1 MITYEWN
8 HNDLARIEK
17 KLGTMKGEARKALR
31 DAVNKTAVSAR
42 MQLQQ
47 AAQSRYT
54 IKAGGFKA
62 SANIERAT
70 VGNLV
75 ATIKV
80 KGAPPV
86 LSAFRI
92 SRAKSGLRAQVL
104 TNSGLKALVGPR
116 GIKAFVATGG
126 RVAGL
131 PAQRRGPE
139 RFPLRV
145 PHGPSLPKQFE
156 MVYEG
161 KGLTSTPLKEEI
173 EKLYHKYVD
182 QQIERFLN
190 K

>member
-8 HNDLARIEK
+8 HSDLARIEK
-17 KLGTMKGEARKALR
+17 KLGSMKGEARKALR

-42 MQLQQ
+42 MKLQQ

-54 IKAGGFKA
+54 IKAGGFKS
-62 SANIERAT
+62 SANIAKAT
-70 VGNLV
+70 TGNLV

-86 LSAFRI
+86 LSAFYMTKP
-92 SRAKSGLRAQVL
+92 KSGIKAQVL
-104 TNSGLKALVGPR
+104 TGSGLKAIINSQ
-116 GIKAFVATGG
+116 GIKGFWANGG
-126 RVAGL
+126 NVAGL
-131 PAQRRGPE
+131 PAQRKGKE

-145 PHGPSLPKQFE
+145 PYGPSLPKQFE
-156 MVYEG
+156 MVYDG
-161 KGLTSTPLKEEI
+161 RGLKSTPLKDEI

-182 QQIERFLN
+182 QQIERFLS

>member
-8 HNDLARIEK
+8 HNDLAKIEK
-17 KLGTMKGEARKALR
+17 KLGTMKSEGRKALR

-42 MQLQQ
+42 MKLQQ

-54 IKAGGFKA
+54 IKAGGFKS
-62 SANIERAT
+62 SANIEKAT
-70 VGNLV
+70 VGKLV

-86 LSAFRI
+86 LSAFHMTKP
-92 SRAKSGLRAQVL
+92 KSGVKAQVL
-104 TNSGLKALVGPR
+104 TSSGLKALVGSR

-131 PAQRRGPE
+131 PAQRVGKE

-161 KGLTSTPLKEEI
+161 RGLRSTPLKDEI
-173 EKLYHKYVD
+173 ERLYQHYVD
-182 QQIERFLN
+182 QQIERVLS